1 MPHGT
6 YIQRQN
12 TTRTLLM
19 LGLKPRQPMKGY
31 QYKIRDVS
39 RLSLGR
45 KINDQ
50 NQQIRSYRVI
60 ILSITR

>member
-19 LGLKPRQPMKGY
+19 LGLKPRQLMKGY